1 MNGLYLSCIRFRQR
15 LNSAIME
22 YIGLLFEI
30 LLTAIGVYVYLFS
43 RGFVRSG
50 NPKIQEKAEAF
61 RQSNGWWMRIAGLA
75 LMAFM
80 GSSMVLHIMEL
91 MKR

>member
-1 MNGLYLSCIRFRQR
+1 MNGLYIPCIRFRQR
-15 LNSAIME
+15 LNFAIME
-22 YIGLLFEI
+22 YIGLLFEV

-50 NPKIQEKAEAF
+50 NSEAQQKADAF
-61 RQSNGWWMRIAGLA
+61 RQSNGWWLRIAGLA

-80 GSSMVLHIMEL
+80 GSTMVIHIKDL
-91 MKR
+91 LSK

>member
-1 MNGLYLSCIRFRQR
+1 MNGLYIPCIRFRQR
-15 LNSAIME
+15 LNFAIME
-22 YIGLLFEI
+22 YIGLLFEV

-50 NPKIQEKAEAF
+50 NPEAQQKADAF
-61 RQSNGWWMRIAGLA
+61 RQSNGWWLRIAGLA

-80 GSSMVLHIMEL
+80 GANLVIHIKDL
-91 MKR
+91 LSK

>member
-1 MNGLYLSCIRFRQR
+1 MNGLYIPCIRFRQR
-15 LNSAIME
+15 LNFAIME
-22 YIGLLFEI
+22 YIGLLFEV

-50 NPKIQEKAEAF
+50 NPEAQQKADAF
-61 RQSNGWWMRIAGLA
+61 RQSNGWWLRIAGLA

-80 GSSMVLHIMEL
+80 GSTMVIHIKDL
-91 MKR
+91 LSK

>member
-1 MNGLYLSCIRFRQR
+1 
-15 LNSAIME
+15 ME
-22 YIGLLFEI
+22 YIGLLFEV

-50 NPKIQEKAEAF
+50 NPEAQQKADAF
-61 RQSNGWWMRIAGLA
+61 RQSNGWWLRIAGLA

-80 GSSMVLHIMEL
+80 GSTMVIHIKDL
-91 MKR
+91 LSK